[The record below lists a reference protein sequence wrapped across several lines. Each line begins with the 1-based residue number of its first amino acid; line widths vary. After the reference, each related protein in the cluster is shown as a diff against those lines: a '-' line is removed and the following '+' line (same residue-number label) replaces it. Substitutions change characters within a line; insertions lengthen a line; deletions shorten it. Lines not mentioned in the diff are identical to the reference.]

1 MSSFSLDDILINI
14 VPGGLIIFTFLY
26 LTNGVNYLT
35 SSESLIIIGLF
46 VVLSFTLIELST
58 EISNQPSW
66 DPNSFEETVFAIR
79 NAEKIDPEKSKD
91 INILGKILTYIS
103 IKDTGITKSKEE
115 FWPIA
120 ANKYDLD
127 EKFEDYVELYRLV
140 MHSIEPLNNR
150 TKRVQ
155 RLYLFYRNLSISVIV
170 VSVMFLL
177 SMWSLV
183 GSLFPFSIIGI
194 LFLVLF
200 SLFIFFMFLFMSLVL
215 WRRSRRAEQEFIN
228 ELMAEFYQQEI
239 DLSDTHQNR
248 SLLEYK

>member
-1 MSSFSLDDILINI
+1 MNNFSLDDILINI

-26 LTNGVNYLT
+26 LTNGVEYLT
-35 SSESLIIIGLF
+35 SSESIIILGLF

-58 EISNQPSW
+58 KISDQPTW
-66 DPNSFEETVFAIR
+66 YPNSFEETVFAIR
-79 NAEKIDPEKSKD
+79 NPEKIDPEKPNNISLLN
-91 INILGKILTYIS
+91 NILNYIL
-103 IKDTGITKSKEE
+103 IKDTSTTKSKEE

-120 ANKYDLD
+120 VNKYGLD
-127 EKFEDYVELYRLV
+127 DEFEDYVELYRLV
-140 MHSIEPLNNR
+140 MHSIEPLDNR

-170 VSVMFLL
+170 VGIMLL
-177 SMWSLV
+177 FSLWSLV
-183 GSLFPFSIIGI
+183 GRLSPFSVIEISFIVG
-194 LFLVLF
+194 F
-200 SLFIFFMFLFMSLVL
+200 SLFVLLMFALMSLVL

-228 ELMAEFYQQEI
+228 ELMAEFFQQES